1 MNHGFIGT
9 EHILLGLI
17 REDEGV
23 GGTALK
29 NLGVSYGAARDKV
42 EEVIGLAGAMSSGSP
57 PFTPRA
63 KKVLEFAL
71 REALQLGHSHIGT
84 EHMLLGIVREG
95 EGVAT
100 TVLNS
105 LGANPT
111 RVRHEVIELMA
122 DASGQAPTAR
132 KGDVA
137 IAGPSSASSGPSC
150 PHCRSSVSDGA
161 RFRTISVPADVD
173 DAERGPV
180 TIDVVYCG
188 QCGSTLHMFKSD

>member
-1 MNHGFIGT
+1 VFERFTDRARSVLTLAQEEARLMNHGFIGT

-23 GGTALK
+23 SGTALK

-42 EEVIGLAGAMSSGSP
+42 EEVVGLSGAMPSGSP
-57 PFTPRA
+57 SFTPRA

-71 REALQLGHSHIGT
+71 REALQLGDSYIGT

-122 DASGQAPTAR
+122 DASGEAPTTR
-132 KGDVA
+132 KGDVG
-137 IAGPSSASSGPSC
+137 ITGRSSAS
-150 PHCRSSVSDGA
+150 
-161 RFRTISVPADVD
+161 
-173 DAERGPV
+173 
-180 TIDVVYCG
+180 
-188 QCGSTLHMFKSD
+188 